1 VNGPLV
7 SVLIP
12 TFNRAGMVV
21 QAIESALAQTYR
33 HIEVIVAD
41 NASVDDTATAVR
53 AIAARDPRVRYVR
66 HDQNRNYL
74 GNMRFLLEAATG
86 EYVKFL
92 MDDDVML
99 PDCVDALLTPCLTFP
114 NVHFAVAKRRPV
126 DEDLTP
132 IPDFS
137 STAAISD
144 RDGIIDGRALG
155 DLLLRLNLNL
165 VGEAT
170 SVLFH
175 RSLLP
180 ADADVFAFDDHDFEA
195 NLDVSLWLKML
206 SRTDAFHVAE
216 PMTLFRV
223 HGQGKGSTAY
233 LVPLIGN
240 IEWER
245 LIAVA
250 RRFGFLADP
259 SSEIEALGTFI
270 RNTAQIRP
278 HYVDVDH
285 RRMLDEA
292 VARAGSR
299 LSTLVRTTAP
309 VEHSAEE
316 RMARVLRDVTR
327 AEAQAGILPSVMTD
341 DTVPLSQAFD
351 HDHDQSGPTTTYDL
365 SLVIPLHDRVATTER
380 CLTALADSGDDGRFE
395 VVLVDDRSTDATSAL
410 LACLDGDVTVVRN
423 TANVGLAALFESGVS
438 RAKAPLIALASQ
450 DLHVEPGW
458 VDAAVDP
465 FTDPA
470 VGVVELWGDAV
481 IIRREAMLAAC
492 GGAIAAGA
500 SVADARDAIA
510 PVATRAQRAGWRVVT
525 LDARTPAMSARVDHR
540 PAGARA

>member
-21 QAIESALAQTYR
+21 QAVESALAQTYR

-66 HDQNRNYL
+66 HDENRNYL

-99 PDCVDALLTPCLTFP
+99 PDCVDALLTPCLTYP
-114 NVHFAVAKRRPV
+114 NVEFAVAKRRPV
-126 DEDLTP
+126 DEALTP

-180 ADADVFAFDDHDFEA
+180 PDADVFAFDDHDFEA

-216 PMTLFRV
+216 PKTLFRV

-299 LSTLVRTTAP
+299 LSTLVRATAP

-327 AEAQAGILPSVMTD
+327 AEAQAGILPAVLTEDIAPIPANAD
-341 DTVPLSQAFD
+341 DDRPRV
-351 HDHDQSGPTTTYDL
+351 TTTCDL
-365 SLVIPLHDRVATTER
+365 SLVIPLHNRVATTER

-395 VVLVDDRSTDATSAL
+395 VVLVDDRSTDATGAL

-423 TANVGLAALFESGVS
+423 TANVGLAALLERGVS
-438 RAKAPLIALASQ
+438 RAKARLIALASQ
-450 DLHVEPGW
+450 DLCVEPGW
-458 VDAAVDP
+458 VDAAVAP
-465 FTDPA
+465 FADAA
-470 VGVVELWGDAV
+470 VGVVELWGHAV
-481 IIRREAMLAAC
+481 VIRREAMLAAC
-492 GGAIAAGA
+492 GGAIEAGG
-500 SVADARDAIA
+500 SVADARDAMA
-510 PVATRAQRAGWRVVT
+510 AVAARARRAGWRVAT
-525 LDARTPAMSARVDHR
+525 LDASSSAVSSCVDHR
-540 PAGARA
+540 HAGAHA